1 MNMRQR
7 IKTKFKKLGE
17 EQDNELRIDEN
28 IEEKPLFHLF
38 FLKDDK
44 DLSVEVLEVQE
55 VDFTEVRKRLEFGES
70 VFISRKIEK
79 RFDQM
84 EINSEERDEI
94 WFFPHV

>member
-1 MNMRQR
+1 MNMKQR

-17 EQDNELRIDEN
+17 EQDSELRINEN

-84 EINSEERDEI
+84 EIHSEERDEI

>member
-7 IKTKFKKLGE
+7 IKTKLKLLGE
-17 EQDNELRIDEN
+17 EQDSELRIDEN

-55 VDFTEVRKRLEFGES
+55 VDFIEVRKRLEIGES
-70 VFISRKIEK
+70 VFISRKSEK
-79 RFDQM
+79 RLDQM
-84 EINSEERDEI
+84 EIHSEEMDET